1 MCQRAISKK
10 DQYSEVKKKARKNQ
24 IWSENHEISSSIGKP
39 RSLNIPIR
47 KYEVEKTAHKA
58 GSNKAVGE
66 DKIPTEI
73 VKYAPESAKEKIS
86 QIYSNIFLTHSNSIN
101 NGKSKS
107 SHHWDGN
114 VFGI

>member
-1 MCQRAISKK
+1 MCQRAINKK

-24 IWSENHEISSSIGKP
+24 IWSENHEISSFIGKP

-101 NGKSKS
+101 VGKS
-107 SHHWDGN
+107 N
-114 VFGI
+114 ILFVA